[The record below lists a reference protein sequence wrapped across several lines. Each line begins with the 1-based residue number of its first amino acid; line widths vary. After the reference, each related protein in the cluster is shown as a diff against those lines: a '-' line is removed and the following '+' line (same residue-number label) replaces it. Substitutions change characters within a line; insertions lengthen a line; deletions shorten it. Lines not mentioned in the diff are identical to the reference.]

1 MTPHPHAARRGRRSF
16 AVTRERG
23 RLAVVAEP
31 PRPTIAIIGAGFSG
45 SLLALHLL
53 RRCPRARIVL
63 IERNRQFG
71 RGLAYATGNDSH
83 LLNVPAG
90 RMSAFHDRPGDFVD
104 WLRRQEA
111 GGRDGIPF
119 DAGSFVPR
127 RLFGAYVRHLLNSE
141 LKGGEAGRLELLR
154 GEVIDIVE
162 AGALSL
168 TLDRERAV
176 EAHVAVVAL
185 GNFPPEPPPVADP
198 WIYGSSWYKGD
209 PWDCDTLAALDPEAP
224 VLLIGTGLT
233 MVDTTMSLLDN
244 GHRGTVHALSRRG
257 LLPRCHAPQGEAA
270 ALLPGALPPSIS
282 ALTRLLRREIA
293 RERENGASWQAIIDA
308 LRPVTQELWLSLPPA
323 ERARFLRHVRPWW
336 DVHRHRLAPE
346 IARRVEL
353 LLRLGRLT
361 VGAGRVT
368 AYRETP
374 SGIEVNY
381 RTGSGGGMR
390 QFSGVGRII
399 NCAGP
404 ACDFDRIRNPLVER
418 LLQRGQARPD
428 ALRLGLD
435 VSLQGALIARSGA
448 LSQRLYAVGPIT
460 KGLFWEMTSVPD
472 IRRQCELLATHLAQI
487 VASHRFGRLA
497 HDGLGESETAGVA
510 ALRRAVGAAEA
521 ASEVQ

>member
-1 MTPHPHAARRGRRSF
+1 MTLHPPAARRGRRSF
-16 AVTRERG
+16 AVTR
-23 RLAVVAEP
+23 LALVPEP

-63 IERNRQFG
+63 IERDRQFG
-71 RGLAYATGNDSH
+71 RGLAYATGNDNH

-90 RMSAFHDRPGDFVD
+90 RMSAFHDRPGDFVE
-104 WLRRQEA
+104 WLQRQEA
-111 GGRDGIPF
+111 GGRDGMPF

-141 LKGGEAGRLELLR
+141 LKGGNAGRLELLR
-154 GEVIDIVE
+154 GEVLDIAE
-162 AGALSL
+162 SQELRL
-168 TLDRERAV
+168 TLDRGRAV
-176 EAHVAVVAL
+176 EAHFAVVAL

-198 WIYGSSWYKGD
+198 WIYGSAWYKGD
-209 PWDCDTLAALDPEAP
+209 PWACDTLAGLDPEAP

-233 MVDTTMSLLDN
+233 MVDTTLSLLDR

-257 LLPRCHAPQGEAA
+257 LLPRCHAPASEVVAP
-270 ALLPGALPPSIS
+270 LPQALPASVS
-282 ALTRLLRREIA
+282 ALTQLVRREIA

-308 LRPVTQELWLSLPPA
+308 LRPVTQELWLALPPA
-323 ERARFLRHVRPWW
+323 ERARFLRHLRPWW

-346 IARRVEL
+346 IARRVDL

-361 VGAGRVT
+361 VAAGRIT
-368 AYRETP
+368 AYRQAP
-374 SGIEVNY
+374 AGIDVDYRSPRRGAQRLSGI
-381 RTGSGGGMR
+381 
-390 QFSGVGRII
+390 GRII

-428 ALRLGLD
+428 PLRLGLE
-435 VSLQGALIARSGA
+435 VTLQGALMRRDGA
-448 LSQRLYAVGPIT
+448 ISQRFYAVGPLT

-472 IRRQCELLATHLAQI
+472 IRRQCELLATYLAQV
-487 VASHRFGRLA
+487 VATHRFARLG
-497 HDGLGESETAGVA
+497 HDGAADAAGLA
-510 ALRRAVGAAEA
+510 APRRAESAVEAGA
-521 ASEVQ
+521 